1 MTSRVWPWVALGAL
15 VVGIVAVLAWPSGSP
30 SRADR
35 AHAIAAELKCLECQ
49 GLSVADSSAP
59 TSKAIR
65 ADIARRLDAGQRD
78 EEIRQAY
85 VDRYGEVILLQ
96 PQSSGLGLV
105 VWVLPVLA
113 IALGATGIWFVLAR
127 NRREPRLQASAADAA
142 LVDRERDRAPG
153 ADGVV

>member
-15 VVGIVAVLAWPSGSP
+15 VVVIVAVLAWPSGP
-30 SRADR
+30 ESRADR
-35 AHAIAAELKCLECQ
+35 AHSIAAELKCLECQ

-65 ADIARRLDAGQRD
+65 ADIARRLKAGESD

-96 PQSSGLGLV
+96 PQSSGLGLI
-105 VWVLPVLA
+105 VWVLPVLVL
-113 IALGATGIWFVLAR
+113 ALGATGIWFALAR
-127 NRREPRLQASAADAA
+127 NRREPRLHATDADEE
-142 LVDRERDRAPG
+142 LVGRERGAPPAG
-153 ADGVV
+153 GSRP

>member
-15 VVGIVAVLAWPSGSP
+15 VVVIVAVLAWPSGSE

-35 AHAIAAELKCLECQ
+35 AHSIAAELKCLECQ

-65 ADIARRLDAGQRD
+65 SDIARRLKAGESD

-96 PQSSGLGLV
+96 PQGSGLGLI
-105 VWVLPVLA
+105 VWVLPVLVL
-113 IALGATGIWFVLAR
+113 ALGATGIWFALAR
-127 NRREPRLQASAADAA
+127 NRREPRMHATDADEE
-142 LVDRERDRAPG
+142 LVDRERRAPRAG
-153 ADGVV
+153 RSGP